1 MLYGNAGIIDLHN
14 LSVLN
19 KSIVP
24 HFDNINN
31 LIYDILGGD
40 AVMSFLVTLLSN
52 PAVMPHE
59 PSKPSSMTSIT

>member
-31 LIYDILGGD
+31 LIYDILVQRIISNQPYDLPDFQTAASEKHNAAGC
-40 AVMSFLVTLLSN
+40 AVRQ
-52 PAVMPHE
+52 
-59 PSKPSSMTSIT
+59 